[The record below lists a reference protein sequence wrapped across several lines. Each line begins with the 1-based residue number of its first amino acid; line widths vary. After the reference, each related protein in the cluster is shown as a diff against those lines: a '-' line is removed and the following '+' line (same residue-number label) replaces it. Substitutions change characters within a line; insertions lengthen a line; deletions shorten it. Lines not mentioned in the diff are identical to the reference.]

1 MESVDSRGA
10 VQAQNTR
17 VKNVCASTHT
27 IHLRRCYP
35 GSRRTSRA
43 FSKPPNTP
51 QAASAYIIKCPEAH
65 IVFKPTLPLSCL
77 LLKFPRSKAIPF
89 DMVSV
94 IPSPGPSRSSSQD
107 QTKTPLTLDL
117 SDLPP
122 LVQPSPPSNTLI
134 ITNLL
139 EPEIFHPANLIQIR
153 DLINE
158 YAPIHTWAPLK
169 SFRRIVVSFHS
180 VPSAVLIRQKLDGE
194 LLMGSRIRIYFGT
207 STPLTAVDQHLPLP
221 KSDKLFFISP
231 PPSPPHGWEMH
242 NEEAPN
248 KIVHA
253 EDLATALARLHAAH
267 IECPSPTT
275 EDGNPETSLGGKRR
289 RRGSSTI
296 VYHPEDHGDSPD
308 LPAIAVED
316 TEIPGEL
323 SPMDA
328 MEGIEGQSKF
338 VHTSRP
344 PVELMSD
351 A

>member
-1 MESVDSRGA
+1 
-10 VQAQNTR
+10 
-17 VKNVCASTHT
+17 
-27 IHLRRCYP
+27 
-35 GSRRTSRA
+35 
-43 FSKPPNTP
+43 
-51 QAASAYIIKCPEAH
+51 
-65 IVFKPTLPLSCL
+65 
-77 LLKFPRSKAIPF
+77 
-89 DMVSV
+89 MVSV

-153 DLINE
+153 DLMNE

-207 STPLTAVDQHLPLP
+207 STPLTTVDQHLPLP

-275 EDGNPETSLGGKRR
+275 EDGNPETSFGGKRR

-338 VHTSRP
+338 VHTARP

-351 A
+351 V

>member
-1 MESVDSRGA
+1 M
-10 VQAQNTR
+10 AQ
-17 VKNVCASTHT
+17 
-27 IHLRRCYP
+27 
-35 GSRRTSRA
+35 G
-43 FSKPPNTP
+43 
-51 QAASAYIIKCPEAH
+51 
-65 IVFKPTLPLSCL
+65 
-77 LLKFPRSKAIPF
+77 
-89 DMVSV
+89 
-94 IPSPGPSRSSSQD
+94 IPSPSPSRTSSQD
-107 QTKTPLTLDL
+107 ETKSSPLTLDL

-158 YAPIHTWAPLK
+158 HAPIHTWAPLK
-169 SFRRIVVSFHS
+169 SFRRIVVSFYT
-180 VPSAVLIRQKLDGE
+180 VPSAILIRQKLDGE

-207 STPLTAVDQHLPLP
+207 TTPLTVADQYLPLP
-221 KSDKLFFISP
+221 KADKMFFISP

-242 NEEAPN
+242 FEEAPN

-275 EDGNPETSLGGKRR
+275 EDGNPETSPIGKRR

-296 VYHPEDHGDSPD
+296 VYHPDDHGDSPD

-316 TEIPGEL
+316 TTIPAAL
-323 SPMDA
+323 SPIDK
-328 MEGIEGQSKF
+328 MEGVEGAIAQERAQGKF

-351 A
+351 V